1 MVKAAFATGDRL
13 QVNAGFEQARQIVIY
28 EVSTIGARECHAMT
42 YQSGPTK
49 ALDPSGLGRNGK
61 GGPGGGGGCG
71 GGNKKDEPIDEK
83 EILAKAASLVGVSV
97 LFVNKTLNAFSVLAL
112 NEARIFTVKL
122 DDQKEIVDVIVRLQE
137 MLRGDP
143 PLWLRRALVGE
154 YAPVEV

>member
-1 MVKAAFATGDRL
+1 
-13 QVNAGFEQARQIVIY
+13 
-28 EVSTIGARECHAMT
+28 MT
-42 YQSGPTK
+42 YQSGAPKGT
-49 ALDPSGLGRNGK
+49 APSGTLGRNGK

-83 EILAKAASLVGVSV
+83 EILAKAASLAEVSV

-112 NEARIFTVKL
+112 NEARIFTVKV
-122 DDQKEIVDVIVRLQE
+122 DGEREIADVIVRLQE

-154 YAPVEV
+154 DAPVEV